1 MQKALSLILALIMC
15 LSLCACGLLNPE
27 NKYAGSYTSNYSR
40 KFVIENGTEFGV
52 KELLVINSDGTGTL
66 SYISENTVSG
76 TNNYVSP
83 AHHFTIE
90 EGDVL
95 AELEL
100 EWSIVNEKLMFNAT
114 GKRYYTSEADYITDS
129 NNSQTV
135 CDFGGDEIETHAT
148 GIYTLKDDQLYSG
161 SRDCYTKVD

>member
-1 MQKALSLILALIMC
+1 MKKAISLFLLLALC

-27 NKYAGSYTSNYSR
+27 NKFVGSYTSNYSR

-76 TNNYVSP
+76 TNNHVSP
-83 AHHFTIE
+83 AHHYTIE

-100 EWSIVNEKLMFNAT
+100 EWSIVNEQLVFNAT
-114 GKRYYTSEADYITDS
+114 GKRYYISEADYITGS
-129 NNSQTV
+129 KNSQLI
-135 CDFGGDEIETHAT
+135 CDFGGD
-148 GIYTLKDDQLYSG
+148 GIDASASGRYTLKGGQLYSG